1 MKHLKL
7 TITGKVQR
15 VGFRF
20 SAMEAAYRFSIH
32 GFVVNSGYN
41 SVAIEAEGT
50 SENLELFVAW
60 CRKGPLGAKVESV
73 EIQEA
78 PLKNFT
84 SFEILSRV

>member
-7 TITGKVQR
+7 TITGRVQR

-20 SAMEAAYRFSIH
+20 SAMETAYRFSIH
-32 GFVVNSGYN
+32 GFVMNSGYN

-50 SENLELFVAW
+50 VENLEMFVAW
-60 CRKGPLGAKVESV
+60 CRKGPLGAKVDSV

-84 SFEILSRV
+84 SFEIQSRV